1 MVVVKGSNAPSRGH
15 NKFLKKLVGGS
26 GHINIEMFAFGT
38 LLVHKLN
45 ITLFVGARCK
55 NDGHYLEQR
64 FFRKAAEPR
73 FEIDRDCGL
82 KFPD

>member
-1 MVVVKGSNAPSRGH
+1 MVVVKGSNAPSREH

-38 LLVHKLN
+38 LLVHKLEYYV
-45 ITLFVGARCK
+45 IRRCSLQ

-73 FEIDRDCGL
+73 F
-82 KFPD
+82 